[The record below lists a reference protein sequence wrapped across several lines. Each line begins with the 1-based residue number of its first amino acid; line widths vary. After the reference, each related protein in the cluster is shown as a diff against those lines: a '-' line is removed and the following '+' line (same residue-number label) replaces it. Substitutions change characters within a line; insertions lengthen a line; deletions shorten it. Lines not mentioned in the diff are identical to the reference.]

1 MSYDF
6 WALIV
11 VLGVIAL
18 LLAGIVSMIREPK
31 KGAGAAS
38 FTAFH
43 DLQPQDKQKA
53 MEMVIELK
61 SGKKM
66 EEQETG
72 EKKQAKKE
80 V

>member
-6 WALIV
+6 WALVV

-61 SGKKM
+61 AGKKM

>member
-1 MSYDF
+1 MSNDF
-6 WALIV
+6 WAIVIVLAVIV
-11 VLGVIAL
+11 V
-18 LLAGIVSMIREPK
+18 LLAGIISMIREPK

-38 FTAFH
+38 LTAFH

-53 MEMVIELK
+53 MEMVMELK
-61 SGKKM
+61 AGKKM

-72 EKKQAKKE
+72 EKKRAKRK

>member
-6 WALIV
+6 WAIVV
-11 VLGVIAL
+11 VLGVIIL

-38 FTAFH
+38 LTAFH

-53 MEMVIELK
+53 MEMVMELK
-61 SGKKM
+61 AGKKM
-66 EEQETG
+66 EEQESG
-72 EKKQAKKE
+72 KNK
-80 V
+80 

>member
-38 FTAFH
+38 LTAFH

-61 SGKKM
+61 AVKKM

>member
-1 MSYDF
+1 
-6 WALIV
+6 
-11 VLGVIAL
+11 
-18 LLAGIVSMIREPK
+18 MIREPK

-38 FTAFH
+38 LTAFH

-61 SGKKM
+61 AGKKM
-66 EEQETG
+66 EEQDTG
-72 EKKQAKKE
+72 EKKQVKKE

>member
-6 WALIV
+6 WAMVV

-38 FTAFH
+38 LTAFH

-53 MEMVIELK
+53 MEMMMELK
-61 SGKKM
+61 AGKKM
-66 EEQETG
+66 EEQKSG
-72 EKKQAKKE
+72 KEK
-80 V
+80 

>member
-6 WALIV
+6 WAVVI

-38 FTAFH
+38 LTAFH

-53 MEMVIELK
+53 MEMVMELK
-61 SGKKM
+61 AGKKM
-66 EEQETG
+66 EEQESG
-72 EKKQAKKE
+72 KKK
-80 V
+80 